1 MSIGTL
7 TEQLQEQNNTL
18 LRLNSNLSDLSGSIA
33 TMVRNQTD
41 EARRRREAEDDARRA
56 AGGGDA
62 AGSASGG
69 SSGSG
74 GGGSGAGTFGGLGGM
89 GTFGVGAATAGILK
103 TFGGIAKRGIL
114 AGAMNA
120 AAGVTADFVE
130 TQTGSVE
137 LGDATH
143 RAMKLGSFGLLFGK
157 RFGAIAGLAGA
168 LATDENIDKL
178 KQIGD
183 KLGPLKDV
191 AVKAFEKLPSMSE
204 VLEKA
209 TNGFGGALDMMN
221 SALSGDL
228 SGMGEASY
236 DTAVLAAGLG
246 NKRNKQAV
254 GGGVKAVGRGA
265 RAAAI
270 AAKNKVKPPVVSADF
285 SKAERL
291 RFNSETLKTVSFD
304 KANKLRQAGYTVNQ
318 TTGAISKGGKFVGA
332 DEMDDAFKKAGIKT
346 SGQSASAKDAI
357 KALNEKAASKFSR
370 FGKLLSIGKSIG
382 KRVPILGTLLTGGM
396 MGATLM
402 NEDLSREE
410 KIAELAK
417 QFGGIGGATLG
428 GIIGG
433 MAGSVVPG
441 MGNLVGGLIGAFG
454 GAVAGE
460 KLAFEAAKMLLG
472 EDSEIVEAAKRM
484 EGGGDLGAAG
494 GAGGGAG
501 GGTSA
506 GGTTTAPLPTTAVK
520 VTEAANTSNALQ
532 SQPPVVIMDNSNNST
547 NVSGGGGGGN
557 FSVAGSISVFD
568 TYDPYL
574 MTRR

>member
-7 TEQLQEQNNTL
+7 TEQLQEQNNAL
-18 LRLNSNLSDLSGSIA
+18 LRLNSNLNDLSGSIA

-56 AGGGDA
+56 AGA
-62 AGSASGG
+62 ASGSG
-69 SSGSG
+69 SGGPSGSG
-74 GGGSGAGTFGGLGGM
+74 GGGSGSGAGIFGGLGGM
-89 GTFGVGAATAGILK
+89 GAFGAGAATAGVLK
-103 TFGGIAKRGIL
+103 TVGGIAKRGVL

-143 RAMKLGSFGLLFGK
+143 RAMKLGSFGVLFGK
-157 RFGAIAGLAGA
+157 RFGVIAGLAGA
-168 LATDENIDKL
+168 LATEENIEKL

-209 TNGFGGALDMMN
+209 TNGFSGTLDMMN
-221 SALSGDL
+221 AALSGDL

-246 NKRNKQAV
+246 NKRNASAV
-254 GGGVKAVGRGA
+254 KGL
-265 RAAAI
+265 AAAATGSAPKI
-270 AAKNKVKPPVVSADF
+270 SAAGEF
-285 SKAERL
+285 SKSDRL
-291 RFNSETLKTVSFD
+291 KFNAQTAKGLSNRKIKALQRQGFSVD
-304 KANKLRQAGYTVNQ
+304 KS
-318 TTGAISKGGKFVGA
+318 TGAVSKGGKFVSA
-332 DEMDDAFKKAGIKT
+332 DDMDDAFKKSGIKT
-346 SGQSASAKDAI
+346 STQSKGAKEAI
-357 KALNEKAASKFSR
+357 DQLNQKAASKFGR
-370 FGKLLSIGKSIG
+370 FGKLLSIG
-382 KRVPILGTLLTGGM
+382 KRVPILGTLLSTGM
-396 MGATLM
+396 IGATLM
-402 NEDLSREE
+402 NEDLSKDE
-410 KIAELAK
+410 KTAELAK

-428 GIIGG
+428 GILGG
-433 MAGSVVPG
+433 LAGSVVPG

-460 KLAFEAAKMLLG
+460 KLAFEAAKMILG

-484 EGGGDLGAAG
+484 DGIGDLGAAG
-494 GAGGGAG
+494 GAGGA

-506 GGTTTAPLPTTAVK
+506 GGTTTAPSPTTAIK

-532 SQPPVVIMDNSNNST
+532 SQAPVVIMDNSNNST

-557 FSVAGSISVFD
+557 FSVTSTISVFD

>member
-7 TEQLQEQNNTL
+7 AEQLQEQNNAL
-18 LRLNSNLSDLSGSIA
+18 LRLNSNLNDLSGSIA

-41 EARRRREAEDDARRA
+41 EARRRRESEDDARRA
-56 AGGGDA
+56 AT
-62 AGSASGG
+62 GSGSGSGG
-69 SSGSG
+69 PSGSG
-74 GGGSGAGTFGGLGGM
+74 GGGSGSGAGIFGGLGGM
-89 GTFGVGAATAGILK
+89 GAFGAGAATAGVLK
-103 TFGGIAKRGIL
+103 TVGGIAKRGVL

-143 RAMKLGSFGLLFGK
+143 RAMKLGSFGVLFGK

-168 LATDENIDKL
+168 LATEENIEKL

-209 TNGFGGALDMMN
+209 TNGFSGTLDMMN
-221 SALSGDL
+221 AALSGDL
-228 SGMGEASY
+228 SGMGKASY

-246 NKRNKQAV
+246 NKRNASAV
-254 GGGVKAVGRGA
+254 KGL
-265 RAAAI
+265 AAAATGSAPKI
-270 AAKNKVKPPVVSADF
+270 SAAGEFSKSDRLKFNAQTAKGLSNRKIKALQRQGFSVDKATGAVTKGSKFVSAD
-285 SKAERL
+285 
-291 RFNSETLKTVSFD
+291 D
-304 KANKLRQAGYTVNQ
+304 
-318 TTGAISKGGKFVGA
+318 
-332 DEMDDAFKKAGIKT
+332 MDDAFKKAGIKT
-346 SGQSASAKDAI
+346 STQSKGAKEAI
-357 KALNEKAASKFSR
+357 DQLNQKAASKFGR
-370 FGKLLSIGKSIG
+370 FGKLLSIG
-382 KRVPILGTLLTGGM
+382 KRVPILGTLLSTGM
-396 MGATLM
+396 IGATLM
-402 NEDLSREE
+402 NEDLSKEE
-410 KIAELAK
+410 KTAELAK

-428 GIIGG
+428 GILGG
-433 MAGSVVPG
+433 LAGSVVPG
-441 MGNLVGGLIGAFG
+441 LGNLVGGLLGAFG

-484 EGGGDLGAAG
+484 DGIGDLGAAG
-494 GAGGGAG
+494 GA

-506 GGTTTAPLPTTAVK
+506 GGTTTAPSPTTAVK
-520 VTEAANTSNALQ
+520 VTEAANTSSALQ
-532 SQPPVVIMDNSNNST
+532 SQAPVVIMDNSSNST
-547 NVSGGGGGGN
+547 NISSNGGGGN
-557 FSVAGSISVFD
+557 FSVAGAISVFD

>member
-18 LRLNSNLSDLSGSIA
+18 LRLNSNLNDLSGSIA

-56 AGGGDA
+56 ADGAA

-74 GGGSGAGTFGGLGGM
+74 GGGSGSGAGIFGGLGGM
-89 GTFGVGAATAGILK
+89 GAFGAGAATAGILK
-103 TFGGIAKRGIL
+103 TVSGIAKRGIL

-120 AAGVTADFVE
+120 AAGVTSDFVQA
-130 TQTGSVE
+130 QTGSVE

-143 RAMKLGSFGLLFGK
+143 RAMKLGSFGMLFGK
-157 RFGAIAGLAGA
+157 RFGVIAGLAGA

-178 KQIGD
+178 NQIGD

-204 VLEKA
+204 TLEKA
-209 TNGFGGALDMMN
+209 TGAFGDTLNMMN
-221 SALSGDL
+221 SALEGDL

-236 DTAVLAAGLG
+236 GTAVLAAGLG
-246 NKRNKQAV
+246 NKRNATT
-254 GGGVKAVGRGA
+254 VKALATAATGIGA
-265 RAAAI
+265 PKISAAGEFSKSDRLKFNAQT
-270 AAKNKVKPPVVSADF
+270 VKGLSNRKIKALQRQGFSVDKSTGAVTKGSKFVSAD
-285 SKAERL
+285 
-291 RFNSETLKTVSFD
+291 D
-304 KANKLRQAGYTVNQ
+304 
-318 TTGAISKGGKFVGA
+318 
-332 DEMDDAFKKAGIKT
+332 MDDAFKKAGVKT
-346 SGQSASAKDAI
+346 STQSKGAKEAI
-357 KALNEKAASKFSR
+357 DQLNQKAASKFGR
-370 FGKLLSIGKSIG
+370 FGKLLSIGKRI
-382 KRVPILGTLLTGGM
+382 PILGTLLSGGM

-402 NEDLSREE
+402 NEDLSKEE
-410 KIAELAK
+410 KIAEIAK

-428 GIIGG
+428 GILGG
-433 MAGSVVPG
+433 LTGSVVPG
-441 MGNLVGGLIGAFG
+441 LGNIVGGLIGAFG
-454 GAVAGE
+454 GAIAGE

-484 EGGGDLGAAG
+484 DGSGTKVAAG
-494 GAGGGAG
+494 GSTGGA

-506 GGTTTAPLPTTAVK
+506 GGTTTAPSPTTAVK

-532 SQPPVVIMDNSNNST
+532 SQAPVVIMDNSNNST

-574 MTRR
+574 VTRR

>member
-18 LRLNSNLSDLSGSIA
+18 LRLNSNLNDLSGSIA

-41 EARRRREAEDDARRA
+41 EARRRRETEDDARRA
-56 AGGGDA
+56 AGAA
-62 AGSASGG
+62 AGSAAGG

-74 GGGSGAGTFGGLGGM
+74 GGGGSSGAGIFGGLGGM
-89 GTFGVGAATAGILK
+89 GAFGAGAATAGILK
-103 TFGGIAKRGIL
+103 TVSGIAKRGIL

-120 AAGVTADFVE
+120 AAGVTSDFVE
-130 TQTGSVE
+130 DQTGSVE

-209 TNGFGGALDMMN
+209 TNGFGGALDMIN

-246 NKRNKQAV
+246 NKRNAAT
-254 GGGVKAVGRGA
+254 VKGLATAATGA
-265 RAAAI
+265 GSPKISTAGE
-270 AAKNKVKPPVVSADF
+270 F
-285 SKAERL
+285 SKSDRL
-291 RFNSETLKTVSFD
+291 KFNAQTVKGLSNRKIKALQRQGFSVD
-304 KANKLRQAGYTVNQ
+304 KS
-318 TTGAISKGGKFVGA
+318 TGSVTKGGKFVSA
-332 DEMDDAFKKAGIKT
+332 DDMDNAFKKSGIKT
-346 SGQSASAKDAI
+346 SGQSKGAKEAI
-357 KALNEKAASKFSR
+357 DQLNQKAASKFGR
-370 FGKLLSIGKSIG
+370 FGKLLSIG

-396 MGATLM
+396 IGATLM
-402 NEDLSREE
+402 NEDLSKEE
-410 KIAELAK
+410 KTAELAK

-428 GIIGG
+428 GILGG
-433 MAGSVVPG
+433 LAGSVVPG
-441 MGNLVGGLIGAFG
+441 MGNLIGGLIGAFG

-472 EDSEIVEAAKRM
+472 EDSEIVEAAKKM
-484 EGGGDLGAAG
+484 QGGGDLGAAG
-494 GAGGGAG
+494 GAA

-506 GGTTTAPLPTTAVK
+506 GGTITAPSPTTAVK

-532 SQPPVVIMDNSNNST
+532 SQSPVVIMDNSNNST
-547 NVSGGGGGGN
+547 NVSSGGGGGN
-557 FSVAGSISVFD
+557 FSVAGAISVFD

>member
-7 TEQLQEQNNTL
+7 AEQLQEQNNAL
-18 LRLNSNLSDLSGSIA
+18 LRLNSNLNDLSGSIA

-41 EARRRREAEDDARRA
+41 EARRRRESEDDARRA
-56 AGGGDA
+56 AT
-62 AGSASGG
+62 GSGSGSGG
-69 SSGSG
+69 PSGSG
-74 GGGSGAGTFGGLGGM
+74 GGGSGSGAGIFGGLGGM
-89 GTFGVGAATAGILK
+89 GAFGAGAATAGVLK
-103 TFGGIAKRGIL
+103 TVGGIAKRGVL

-143 RAMKLGSFGLLFGK
+143 RAMKLGSFGVLFGK

-168 LATDENIDKL
+168 LATEENIEKL

-209 TNGFGGALDMMN
+209 TNGFSGTLDMMN
-221 SALSGDL
+221 AALSGDL
-228 SGMGEASY
+228 SGIGEASY

-246 NKRNKQAV
+246 NKRNASAV
-254 GGGVKAVGRGA
+254 KGLAGAATGSAPKISAAGEFSKSDRLKFNAQTAKGLSNRKIKALQRQGFSVDKATGA
-265 RAAAI
+265 VT
-270 AAKNKVKPPVVSADF
+270 KGSKFVSAD
-285 SKAERL
+285 
-291 RFNSETLKTVSFD
+291 D
-304 KANKLRQAGYTVNQ
+304 
-318 TTGAISKGGKFVGA
+318 
-332 DEMDDAFKKAGIKT
+332 MDDAFKKAGIKT
-346 SGQSASAKDAI
+346 STQSKGAKEAI
-357 KALNEKAASKFSR
+357 DQLNQKAASKFGR
-370 FGKLLSIGKSIG
+370 FGKLLSIG
-382 KRVPILGTLLTGGM
+382 KRVPILGTLLSTGM
-396 MGATLM
+396 IGATLM
-402 NEDLSREE
+402 NEDLSKEE
-410 KIAELAK
+410 KTAELAK

-428 GIIGG
+428 GILGG
-433 MAGSVVPG
+433 LAGSVVPG
-441 MGNLVGGLIGAFG
+441 LGNLVGGLLGAFG

-484 EGGGDLGAAG
+484 DGIGDLGAAG
-494 GAGGGAG
+494 GA

-506 GGTTTAPLPTTAVK
+506 GGTTTAPSPTTAVK
-520 VTEAANTSNALQ
+520 VTEAANTSSALQ
-532 SQPPVVIMDNSNNST
+532 SQAPVVIMDNSSNST
-547 NVSGGGGGGN
+547 NISSNGGGGN
-557 FSVAGSISVFD
+557 FSVAGAISVFD

>member
-7 TEQLQEQNNTL
+7 AEQLQEQNNAL
-18 LRLNSNLSDLSGSIA
+18 LRLNSNLNDLSGSIA

-41 EARRRREAEDDARRA
+41 EARRRRESEDDARRA
-56 AGGGDA
+56 AT
-62 AGSASGG
+62 GSGSGSGG
-69 SSGSG
+69 PSGSG
-74 GGGSGAGTFGGLGGM
+74 GGGSGSGAGIFGGLGGM
-89 GTFGVGAATAGILK
+89 GAFGAGAATAGVLK
-103 TFGGIAKRGIL
+103 TVGGIAKRGVL

-143 RAMKLGSFGLLFGK
+143 RAMKLGSFGVLFGK

-168 LATDENIDKL
+168 LATEENIEKL

-209 TNGFGGALDMMN
+209 TNGFSGTLDMMN
-221 SALSGDL
+221 AALSGDL
-228 SGMGEASY
+228 SGIGEASY

-246 NKRNKQAV
+246 NKRNASAV
-254 GGGVKAVGRGA
+254 KGLAGAATGSAPKISAAGEFSKSDRLKFNAQTAKGLSNRKIKALQRQGFSVDKATGA
-265 RAAAI
+265 VT
-270 AAKNKVKPPVVSADF
+270 KGSKFVSAD
-285 SKAERL
+285 
-291 RFNSETLKTVSFD
+291 D
-304 KANKLRQAGYTVNQ
+304 
-318 TTGAISKGGKFVGA
+318 
-332 DEMDDAFKKAGIKT
+332 MDDAFKKAGIKT
-346 SGQSASAKDAI
+346 STQSKGAKEAI
-357 KALNEKAASKFSR
+357 DQLNQKAASKFGR
-370 FGKLLSIGKSIG
+370 FGKLLSIG
-382 KRVPILGTLLTGGM
+382 KRVPILGTLLSTGM
-396 MGATLM
+396 IGATLM
-402 NEDLSREE
+402 NEDLSKEE
-410 KIAELAK
+410 KTAELAK

-428 GIIGG
+428 GILGG
-433 MAGSVVPG
+433 LAGSVVPG
-441 MGNLVGGLIGAFG
+441 LGNLVGGLLGAFG

-484 EGGGDLGAAG
+484 GGSGDLGAAG
-494 GAGGGAG
+494 GA

-506 GGTTTAPLPTTAVK
+506 GGTTTAPSPTTAVK
-520 VTEAANTSNALQ
+520 VTEAANTSSALQ
-532 SQPPVVIMDNSNNST
+532 SQAPVVIMDNSSNST
-547 NVSGGGGGGN
+547 NISSNGGGGN
-557 FSVAGSISVFD
+557 FSVAGAISVFD

>member
-7 TEQLQEQNNTL
+7 AEQLQEQNNAL
-18 LRLNSNLSDLSGSIA
+18 LRLNSNLNDLSGSIA

-41 EARRRREAEDDARRA
+41 EARRRRESEDDARRA
-56 AGGGDA
+56 AT
-62 AGSASGG
+62 GSGSGSGG
-69 SSGSG
+69 PSGSG
-74 GGGSGAGTFGGLGGM
+74 GGGSGSGAGIFGGLGGM
-89 GTFGVGAATAGILK
+89 GAFGAGAATAGVLK
-103 TFGGIAKRGIL
+103 TVGGIAKRGVL

-143 RAMKLGSFGLLFGK
+143 RAMKLGSFGVLFGK

-168 LATDENIDKL
+168 LATEENIEKL

-209 TNGFGGALDMMN
+209 TNGFSGTLDMMN
-221 SALSGDL
+221 AALSGDL
-228 SGMGEASY
+228 SGMGKASY

-246 NKRNKQAV
+246 NKRNASAV
-254 GGGVKAVGRGA
+254 KGL
-265 RAAAI
+265 AAAATGSAPKI
-270 AAKNKVKPPVVSADF
+270 SAAGEFSKSDRLKFNAQTAKGLSNRKIKALQRQGFNVDKATGAVTKGSKFVSAD
-285 SKAERL
+285 
-291 RFNSETLKTVSFD
+291 D
-304 KANKLRQAGYTVNQ
+304 
-318 TTGAISKGGKFVGA
+318 
-332 DEMDDAFKKAGIKT
+332 MDDAFKKAGIKT
-346 SGQSASAKDAI
+346 STQSKGAKEAI
-357 KALNEKAASKFSR
+357 DQLNQKAASKFGR
-370 FGKLLSIGKSIG
+370 FGKLLSIG
-382 KRVPILGTLLTGGM
+382 KRVPILGTLLSTGM
-396 MGATLM
+396 IGATLM
-402 NEDLSREE
+402 NEDLSKEE
-410 KIAELAK
+410 KTAELAK

-428 GIIGG
+428 GILGG
-433 MAGSVVPG
+433 LAGSVVPG
-441 MGNLVGGLIGAFG
+441 LGNLVGGLLGAFG

-484 EGGGDLGAAG
+484 DGIGDLGAAG
-494 GAGGGAG
+494 GA

-506 GGTTTAPLPTTAVK
+506 GGTTTAPSPTTAVK
-520 VTEAANTSNALQ
+520 VTEAANTSSALQ
-532 SQPPVVIMDNSNNST
+532 SQAPVVIMDNSSNST
-547 NVSGGGGGGN
+547 NISSNGGGGN
-557 FSVAGSISVFD
+557 FSVAGAISVFD

>member
-7 TEQLQEQNNTL
+7 AEQLQEQNNAL
-18 LRLNSNLSDLSGSIA
+18 LRLNSNLNDLSGSIA

-41 EARRRREAEDDARRA
+41 EARRRRESEDDARRA
-56 AGGGDA
+56 AT
-62 AGSASGG
+62 GSGSGSGG
-69 SSGSG
+69 PSGSG
-74 GGGSGAGTFGGLGGM
+74 GGGSGSGAGIFGGLGGM
-89 GTFGVGAATAGILK
+89 GAFGAGAATAGVLK
-103 TFGGIAKRGIL
+103 TVGGIAKRGVL

-143 RAMKLGSFGLLFGK
+143 RAMKLGSFGVLFGK

-168 LATDENIDKL
+168 LATEENIEKL

-209 TNGFGGALDMMN
+209 TNGFSGTLDMMN
-221 SALSGDL
+221 AALSGDL
-228 SGMGEASY
+228 SGMGKASY

-246 NKRNKQAV
+246 NKRNASAV
-254 GGGVKAVGRGA
+254 KGLAGAATGSAPKISAAGEFSKSDRLKFNAQTAKGLSNRKIKALQRQGFSVDKATGA
-265 RAAAI
+265 VT
-270 AAKNKVKPPVVSADF
+270 KGSKFVSAD
-285 SKAERL
+285 
-291 RFNSETLKTVSFD
+291 D
-304 KANKLRQAGYTVNQ
+304 
-318 TTGAISKGGKFVGA
+318 
-332 DEMDDAFKKAGIKT
+332 MDDAFKKAGIKT
-346 SGQSASAKDAI
+346 STQSKGAKEAI
-357 KALNEKAASKFSR
+357 DQLNQKAASKFGR
-370 FGKLLSIGKSIG
+370 FGKLLSIG
-382 KRVPILGTLLTGGM
+382 KRVPILGTLLSTGM
-396 MGATLM
+396 IGATLM
-402 NEDLSREE
+402 NEDLSKEE
-410 KIAELAK
+410 KTAELAK

-428 GIIGG
+428 GILGG
-433 MAGSVVPG
+433 LAGSVVPG
-441 MGNLVGGLIGAFG
+441 LGNLVGGLLGAFG

-484 EGGGDLGAAG
+484 DGIGDLGAAG
-494 GAGGGAG
+494 GA

-506 GGTTTAPLPTTAVK
+506 GGTTTAPSPTTAVK
-520 VTEAANTSNALQ
+520 VTEAANTSSALQ
-532 SQPPVVIMDNSNNST
+532 SQAPVVIMDNSSNST
-547 NVSGGGGGGN
+547 NISSNGGGGN
-557 FSVAGSISVFD
+557 FSVAGAISVFD

>member
-18 LRLNSNLSDLSGSIA
+18 LRLNSNLNDLSGSIA

-56 AGGGDA
+56 AGAA

-74 GGGSGAGTFGGLGGM
+74 GGGSGSGAGIFGGLGGM
-89 GTFGVGAATAGILK
+89 GAFGAGAATAGILK
-103 TFGGIAKRGIL
+103 TVGGIAKRGIL

-120 AAGVTADFVE
+120 AAGVTSDFVE
-130 TQTGSVE
+130 AQTGSVE

-143 RAMKLGSFGLLFGK
+143 RAMKLGSFGMLFGK
-157 RFGAIAGLAGA
+157 RFGLIAGLAGA

-178 KQIGD
+178 KQIGNN
-183 KLGPLKDV
+183 LGPLKDV

-204 VLEKA
+204 TLEKVTSA
-209 TNGFGGALDMMN
+209 FGDTLDMMN
-221 SALSGDL
+221 SALEGDL

-236 DTAVLAAGLG
+236 GTAVAAAGVG
-246 NKRNKQAV
+246 AGRNKR
-254 GGGVKAVGRGA
+254 AVGRGA

-270 AAKNKVKPPVVSADF
+270 AARNKVKGKPPVVAPDF

-346 SGQSASAKDAI
+346 SGQSAGAKDAI
-357 KALNEKAASKFSR
+357 KALNEKAASKFGR
-370 FGKLLSIGKSIG
+370 FGKLLSVG
-382 KRVPILGTLLTGGM
+382 KRVPILGSLLTTGM
-396 MGATLM
+396 IASTLM
-402 NEDLSREE
+402 NDELSTEE
-410 KIAELAK
+410 KSRQLAS
-417 QFGGIGGATLG
+417 QLLGIGGATLG
-428 GIIGG
+428 GILMS
-433 MAGSVVPG
+433 MAGGAVGGPVG
-441 MGNLVGGLIGAFG
+441 ALVGGL
-454 GAVAGE
+454 
-460 KLAFEAAKMLLG
+460 
-472 EDSEIVEAAKRM
+472 
-484 EGGGDLGAAG
+484 LGAAG
-494 GAGGGAG
+494 GALAGEQLAGELANLILGGESQIMEAAKAASGAGVTGSAGAG
-501 GGTSA
+501 GTSGSA
-506 GGTTTAPLPTTAVK
+506 SGGSASASMPTTAVK

-532 SQPPVVIMDNSNNST
+532 SKAPVVIMDNSNNST

-557 FSVAGSISVFD
+557 FTVAGSISVFD